1 MAGMEENQS
10 LLVGLSDALAG
21 AVEGVGSSVV
31 RVRGG
36 RRRPA
41 SGVIYA
47 PRMVLT
53 TSHTLE
59 REEDL
64 SVDTHDGETFPA
76 ELVGRDHSTDLAVL
90 SVEGLTT
97 EAAPPAEGEP
107 KVGQISLA
115 VGSSQRGDGPRVSLG
130 IVSATGGPMRV
141 GRWARMERF
150 IQTDATPYPGLSGGP
165 LVDARGKVLGVLISG
180 WSRNATLAVPV
191 DIAWRVAKSLESG
204 GSVKRGYLGILS
216 QPVHLPEAQRFG
228 LSQNS
233 GLLVSGVEEDSP
245 AGRGGLLIGDIL
257 AALDGQTV
265 EDTNELLTLIT
276 GEKVGEEVEVQVVR
290 GGEIKDLKVTIG
302 ERHSS

>member
-41 SGVIYA
+41 SGVVYT
-47 PRMVLT
+47 PGMVLT

-97 EAAPPAEGEP
+97 EAALPSDGEP

-115 VGSSQRGDGPRVSLG
+115 IGSSRRGDGPRASLG

-150 IQTDATPYPGLSGGP
+150 IQTDATLYPGLSGGP
-165 LVDARGKVLGVLISG
+165 LVDANGKVLGVLTSG
-180 WSRNATLAVPV
+180 WSRNATLAVPA

-228 LSQNS
+228 LSQRS
-233 GLLVSGVEEDSP
+233 GLLVAGVEEDSP

-265 EDTNELLTLIT
+265 EDTDDLLTLIT

-290 GGEIKDLKVTIG
+290 GGEMKDLKVTIG

>member
-21 AVEGVGSSVV
+21 AVEGVGPSVV
-31 RVRGG
+31 RVGGG

-47 PRMVLT
+47 PGMLLT

-64 SVDTHDGETFPA
+64 SVDTHDGDTFPA
-76 ELVGRDHSTDLAVL
+76 ELVGRDHSTDLAIL

-97 EAAPPAEGEP
+97 EAASPAEGEP

-115 VGSSQRGDGPRVSLG
+115 VGSSRRGDGPRASLG

-165 LVDARGKVLGVLISG
+165 LVDARGKVLGVLTFG
-180 WSRNATLAVPV
+180 WSRNATLAVPA

-233 GLLVSGVEEDSP
+233 GLLVAGVEEDSP

-257 AALDGQTV
+257 AALDGRTV
-265 EDTNELLTLIT
+265 EDTDDLLTLIT
-276 GEKVGEEVEVQVVR
+276 GEKVGKEVQVQVIR
-290 GGEIKDLKVTIG
+290 GGEMKDLKVTIG

>member
-41 SGVIYA
+41 SGVVYA
-47 PRMVLT
+47 PGMVLT

-97 EAAPPAEGEP
+97 EAALPSDGEP

-115 VGSSQRGDGPRVSLG
+115 IGSSRRGDGPRASLG

-165 LVDARGKVLGVLISG
+165 LVDANGKVLGVLTSG
-180 WSRNATLAVPV
+180 WSRNATLAVPA

-228 LSQNS
+228 LSQRS
-233 GLLVSGVEEDSP
+233 GLLVAGVEEDSP

-265 EDTNELLTLIT
+265 EDTDDLLTLIT

-290 GGEIKDLKVTIG
+290 GGEMKDLKVTIG

>member
-41 SGVIYA
+41 SGVVYA
-47 PRMVLT
+47 PGMVLT

-97 EAAPPAEGEP
+97 EAALPSDGEP

-115 VGSSQRGDGPRVSLG
+115 IGSSRRGDGPRASLG

-165 LVDARGKVLGVLISG
+165 LVDARGKVLGVLTSG
-180 WSRNATLAVPV
+180 WSRNATLAVPA

-233 GLLVSGVEEDSP
+233 GLLVAGVEEDSP

-265 EDTNELLTLIT
+265 EDTDDLLTLIT

-290 GGEIKDLKVTIG
+290 GGEMKDLKVTIG

>member
-41 SGVIYA
+41 SGVVYA
-47 PRMVLT
+47 PGMVLT

-64 SVDTHDGETFPA
+64 SVDTHDGDTFPA

-97 EAAPPAEGEP
+97 GAASPAEGEP
-107 KVGQISLA
+107 RVGQIALA
-115 VGSSQRGDGPRVSLG
+115 VGSSRRGDGPRASLG

-165 LVDARGKVLGVLISG
+165 LVDANGKVLGVLTSG
-180 WSRNATLAVPV
+180 WSRNATLAVPAE
-191 DIAWRVAKSLESG
+191 IAWRVAKSLEQSG
-204 GSVKRGYLGILS
+204 SAKRGYLGILS

-228 LSQNS
+228 LSQRS
-233 GLLVSGVEEDSP
+233 GLLVAGVEEDSP

-265 EDTNELLTLIT
+265 EDTDDLLTLIT

-290 GGEIKDLKVTIG
+290 GGEMKGLKVTIG